1 VIKYLVFCL
10 LLLNALVVSAQKK
23 KSEVRLIGSQ
33 KTIGFKPNGE
43 DVLKVY
49 KGTFQQ
55 ENSTLSSDSAY
66 FYPQKNG
73 FDAFGHVHISQGD
86 TLNIYSDKLNYNGN
100 THIAIL
106 TDNVRMIDKDATLTT
121 NYLTYNTQTRIGTY
135 TGGGK
140 LINKDNTLVSKNGYY
155 FAFTR
160 DSYFRYDVVLTT
172 VDAIIKTDTL
182 RYNTGS
188 RIAYFYG
195 PTNIYGKKDKDT
207 LYTENGTYNTITE
220 QAFFGQKNRY
230 SQGTKTLKGDSLFY
244 DRKKGYG
251 RAVKH
256 IIFNDSEQKITLHGD
271 LGTYYKANEL
281 TIATIHPWVTM
292 VTEQTDTT
300 KTDSAGKGSGAKKPL
315 FKSPDAKTPP
325 AHTEP
330 VKALS
335 SAAPDTNR
343 KTAAK
348 EPPAHTEPV
357 KALSSEP
364 ITDKKQD
371 KKTKKDAEPAIA
383 TVPKETT
390 RPRTKLDTIYMVG
403 DTLETQMLTYKE
415 LKTLQEERRKA
426 AIRDT
431 SAAARKKAAEAK
443 QTPSKFLTAVK
454 PSEILAPPLNH
465 PDLFGAAKKPQP
477 AVVVTRKPRKLTK
490 SDSLRIARDSVNMTR
505 KIVLSD
511 TARIRTLTAHHHAKI
526 FKSDLQA
533 VADSIFY
540 SSADSTIRCFVKPM
554 IWTQGSQLSGDTIYL
569 QMKNKKLDNMDMFYN
584 AFMVNI
590 EKGDSTHFNQ
600 VSGKKMR
607 GFFVD
612 DKLQRI
618 FVDGNAESIY
628 FIRDST
634 KKITEMHRSLSSRIR
649 ANFKNNETTN
659 VTFMTKPEHRYVPI
673 EKVTEDDKI
682 LKGFIWKPKDRPVS
696 KEELIPELDKNY
708 VAKRPSTRPSGKP
721 QPKGKTK
728 RGAPANA
735 KSPKS
740 AVDQLKKGLPNVPPA
755 LKDSVSKAALRI
767 PKSVKD
773 SVQKEGSKLLPAV
786 MDSVK
791 KHQ

>member
-1 VIKYLVFCL
+1 MIKYLISCL
-10 LLLNALVVSAQKK
+10 LILTGGAVIAQQKK
-23 KSEVRLIGSQ
+23 SVVRLITSER
-33 KTIGFKPNGE
+33 TIGFKRNGE

-49 KGTFQQ
+49 RGTFQQ
-55 ENSTLSSDSAY
+55 ENSTLTSDSAY
-66 FYPQKNG
+66 FYPQKNA
-73 FDAFGHVHISQGD
+73 FDAFSRVHISQSD

-100 THIAIL
+100 THIALL
-106 TDNVRMIDKDATLTT
+106 TDNVKMVDKDATLTT

-140 LINKDNTLVSKNGYY
+140 LVNKDNTLISKNGYY
-155 FAFTR
+155 FALSR

-172 VDAIIKTDTL
+172 IDAIIKTDTL

-220 QAFFGQKNRY
+220 QAFFGHKNLY
-230 SQGTKTLKGDSLFY
+230 KQGTKTLKGDSLFY

-256 IIFNDSEQKITLHGD
+256 IIFNDTEQKITLHGD

-292 VTEQTDTT
+292 VTEQKDST
-300 KTDSAGKGSGAKKPL
+300 KTDSVKTDSTAKKPL
-315 FKSPDAKTPP
+315 FKSPANNVKAPP

-335 SAAPDTNR
+335 
-343 KTAAK
+343 TA
-348 EPPAHTEPV
+348 PPADGK
-357 KALSSEP
+357 KA
-364 ITDKKQD
+364 DKKSGKNKADQKAEIRPVVKD
-371 KKTKKDAEPAIA
+371 SVKTR
-383 TVPKETT
+383 V
-390 RPRTKLDTIYMVG
+390 KLDTIYMVG

-415 LKTLQEERRKA
+415 LKNIQEARRKA

-431 SAAARKKAAEAK
+431 SAAAKKKAAENK
-443 QTPSKFLTAVK
+443 ESSKFLTAIS
-454 PSEILAPPLNH
+454 PSKILAPPMNQ
-465 PDLFGAAKKPQP
+465 PDIFGAPKKAQP
-477 AVVVTRKPRKLTK
+477 VVVTTRKPTARKPTK
-490 SDSLRIARDSVNMTR
+490 ADSLKMARDSVNMTR

-511 TARIRTLTAHHHAKI
+511 TARIRILTAHHHAKI

-540 SSADSTIRCFVKPM
+540 SSSDSTIRCFVKPM

-584 AFMVNI
+584 AFIANV
-590 EKGDSTHFNQ
+590 EKQDSLHFNQ
-600 VSGKKMR
+600 VAGKKMR
-607 GFFVD
+607 GFFVES
-612 DKLQRI
+612 KLQRM

-634 KKITEMHRSLSSRIR
+634 KKITEMHRSLSSRMR
-649 ANFKNNETTN
+649 ANFKNNEITN

-696 KEELIPELDKNY
+696 KEEIIPELDKNHIY
-708 VAKRPSTRPSGKP
+708 RKTTTKTPGKSKPKGKAKPGKP
-721 QPKGKTK
+721 QNLKEL
-728 RGAPANA
+728 
-735 KSPKS
+735 KS
-740 AVDQLKKGLPNVPPA
+740 AADSLKNKLPNVPSA
-755 LKDSVSKAALRI
+755 LKDSVSKAAAKI
-767 PKSVKD
+767 PGSVKD
-773 SVQKEGSKLLPAV
+773 SVKKAATKMVPV
-786 MDSVK
+786 VKDSVR
-791 KHQ
+791 KH